1 MSAETV
7 LRQELLAAYHILDL
21 HGQNAGIA
29 GHLTARLPG
38 GDSFWCH
45 GYGQGFEEVRAG
57 DLHQADMDL
66 RVLAGPGRINPSLV
80 IHAGLYRARADVG
93 CVIHTH
99 SLNAVMLSATGEPL
113 RPLFQSALMFHEDC
127 ALHAEYGGIID
138 TVETGVE
145 LAAALGPRRAL
156 LLANH
161 GTLVV
166 GRSIR
171 EAVHCAIMLDDACR
185 IQLGAMAASGGR
197 PLLEVDAT
205 AAAEAKRFLLS
216 DKVLE
221 LRWSHYLRRAIAARP
236 WLAAEIASLTG

>member
-1 MSAETV
+1 MDEAT
-7 LRQELLAAYHILDL
+7 LRRELLAAYHILDV

-45 GYGQGFEEVRAG
+45 GYGQGFEEVRAD
-57 DLHQADMDL
+57 DLRHADMEL
-66 RVLAGPGRINPSLV
+66 RVLNGGKINPSLV
-80 IHAGLYRARADVG
+80 IHTGLYRARPDIG

-99 SLNAVMLSATGEPL
+99 SLNAVMLTATGTPL
-113 RPLFQSALMFHEDC
+113 LPLFQSALMFHDDC
-127 ALHAEYGGIID
+127 TLHAEYGGIVD

-185 IQLGAMAASGGR
+185 IQLGAMAAAAGR
-197 PLLEVDAT
+197 PLSLVDDAT
-205 AAAEAKRFLLS
+205 AQEAKRFLLS
-216 DKVLE
+216 DKVLG
-221 LRWSHYLRRAIAARP
+221 LRWDHYLRRAITARP
-236 WLAAEIASLTG
+236 WLAAELASIT